1 MHGIPVGALGES
13 ITDPRSFGWIPHTTR
28 PGALDHWLE
37 APYHSEDFGVG
48 EVDGH
53 ALAKIVVATLRD
65 LGVGSPKDLSLTDHA
80 QRVGD
85 YDAEY
90 YGLTLQENP

>member
-1 MHGIPVGALGES
+1 M
-13 ITDPRSFGWIPHTTR
+13 
-28 PGALDHWLE
+28 
-37 APYHSEDFGVG
+37 G

-53 ALAKIVVATLRD
+53 ALAKIVVATPRD
-65 LGVGSPKDLSLTDHA
+65 LGVGSPKDLSLTDHV